1 MQLHEAHWI
10 LLKIISELNK
20 SISSRATKRK
30 DRDEKDNDDAQFQIL
45 QSFAR
50 SSAPYDC
57 QCGPMNTKDYHRK
70 CCIFL
75 NNFNYTM
82 MVLNEDS

>member
-10 LLKIISELNK
+10 LLKIISELNQ

-50 SSAPYDC
+50 PSAPYDC
-57 QCGPMNTKDYHRK
+57 QCGPIKMQAKQCERNI
-70 CCIFL
+70 C
-75 NNFNYTM
+75 
-82 MVLNEDS
+82 

>member
-10 LLKIISELNK
+10 LLKIISELNQ

-50 SSAPYDC
+50 PSAPYDC
-57 QCGPMNTKDYHRK
+57 RCGPMNMQANQCERNI
-70 CCIFL
+70 C
-75 NNFNYTM
+75 
-82 MVLNEDS
+82 

>member
-10 LLKIISELNK
+10 LLKIISELNQ

-30 DRDEKDNDDAQFQIL
+30 DRDEKDNDDVQFQML

-50 SSAPYDC
+50 PSAPYDC
-57 QCGPMNTKDYHRK
+57 QCGPMNTQANQCERN
-70 CCIFL
+70 IR
-75 NNFNYTM
+75 
-82 MVLNEDS
+82 